1 MKQQQ
6 QEGRQVHTNAENGD
20 KTVTTRS
27 VWTSHPHVF
36 QAQYLRPCHVLNRE
50 HVPDDTGTATRMV
63 YTVKLL
69 NRNTSMLF
77 PQENIPAGERHF
89 VSGVP
94 RHAIY
99 FTDLPY
105 STDQHLTYA
114 FRHWIGGMDDL
125 YPQAW
130 MDLH

>member
-1 MKQQQ
+1 M
-6 QEGRQVHTNAENGD
+6 
-20 KTVTTRS
+20 
-27 VWTSHPHVF
+27 
-36 QAQYLRPCHVLNRE
+36 LNRE

-130 MDLH
+130 MDCIRQVRALDDSLRSTFFVASESILCVRSVPCSMQRKASPAFFGLQ